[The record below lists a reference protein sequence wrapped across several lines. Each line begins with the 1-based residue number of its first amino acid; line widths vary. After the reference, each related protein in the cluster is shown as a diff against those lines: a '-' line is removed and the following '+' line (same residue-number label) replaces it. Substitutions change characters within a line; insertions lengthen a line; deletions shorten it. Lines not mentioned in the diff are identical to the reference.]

1 MELAQKVLST
11 RGGTVAVGGAAAVM
25 AAFVLLIYLSQ
36 YRSSVN
42 ASGEEMTVLVA
53 KSLIEK
59 GTPGDAVAVKEL
71 FQATE
76 APQSQLKEGAI
87 TDPST
92 LRGRI
97 AVQDIYPGQQ
107 ITVSDFTAT
116 RSDALG
122 TKLVDEERAIAV
134 PLDSAHGMI
143 GHIEAGDR
151 VDVFAGFNVV
161 PLVGPAAGKAQPIIK
176 VLMQKALVL
185 EAPSGS
191 GSSTGSDE
199 SEIVLRTD
207 RDQAAQLAW
216 AVDNG
221 KVWVVLRPRA
231 GSPALKPGL
240 VTAESVLLGVKPVTV
255 YGKARKLLKGQQ

>member
-1 MELAQKVLST
+1 MELAQRVLST
-11 RGGTVAVGGAAAVM
+11 RGGTIAVGGAAAVM

-42 ASGEEMTVLVA
+42 ASGADVTVLVA

-59 GTPGDAVAVKEL
+59 GTPGDVVAVKEL
-71 FQATE
+71 FQTTE
-76 APQSQLKEGAI
+76 APQSQLKDGAI

-97 AVQDIYPGQQ
+97 ALQDIYPGQQ
-107 ITVSDFTAT
+107 ITVADFTAT

-161 PLVGPAAGKAQPIIK
+161 PAVGPFAGKAQPVIK

-185 EAPSGS
+185 EGPSGGRS
-191 GSSTGSDE
+191 G
-199 SEIVLRTD
+199 
-207 RDQAAQLAW
+207 
-216 AVDNG
+216 
-221 KVWVVLRPRA
+221 
-231 GSPALKPGL
+231 
-240 VTAESVLLGVKPVTV
+240 
-255 YGKARKLLKGQQ
+255 